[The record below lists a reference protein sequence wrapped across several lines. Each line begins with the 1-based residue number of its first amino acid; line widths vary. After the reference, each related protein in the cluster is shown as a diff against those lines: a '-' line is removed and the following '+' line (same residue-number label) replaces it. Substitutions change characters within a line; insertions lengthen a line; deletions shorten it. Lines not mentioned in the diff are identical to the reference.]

1 MTVQVPPAQ
10 TPPDTIVPVK
20 PRHGIALTINGEHY
34 LHTGDPSMPLLW
46 YLRDVLRLTGTRYGC
61 DDARCGA
68 CTVLVAGKRALAC
81 ERPMDTLAGLAVTTV
96 EGLAGADGALHAL
109 QQAWIDEDA
118 ILCGYC
124 QPGWLMAAADLLR
137 RKPVPS
143 DTDIDA
149 LPNLCRCGSQPR
161 IRRAI
166 HRAAA
171 TLNGAGT

>member
-1 MTVQVPPAQ
+1 MQAQPVQ
-10 TPPDTIVPVK
+10 TPPDTITRVP
-20 PRHGIALTINGEHY
+20 PRSGISLRINGEPY
-34 LHTGDPSMPLLW
+34 LHTGDPAMPLLW
-46 YLRDVLRLTGTRYGC
+46 YLRDVLQLTGTKYGC
-61 DDARCGA
+61 DSNVCAA
-68 CTVLVAGKRALAC
+68 CTVLIDGKRALAC
-81 ERPMDTLAGLAVTTV
+81 ARTMETLAGSDVTTV
-96 EGLAGADGALHAL
+96 EGLAGPDGRLHAL

-137 RKPVPS
+137 RKPNPS
-143 DTDIDA
+143 DADIDA

-171 TLNGAGT
+171 QLLDAKAAK